1 MKKTLLRA
9 LTLMLALLCIVFTL
23 TACMNTPGT
32 TDSAV
37 SSQADVVSDSA
48 ADDAVTSQADAVSDA
63 VTVVIATEPPTVY
76 TAPYSE
82 LEITEGLI
90 SVLDYLKVN
99 SEGFDYTV
107 ERSEYG
113 AFITGAGTLLQD
125 TASGT
130 YISIYTSVAADA
142 DTSEFGASLDYE
154 GETLTTAAVG
164 ASGMTI
170 EPGCTIYIG
179 TVTY

>member
-23 TACMNTPGT
+23 TACM
-32 TDSAV
+32 SAPKPTGDAIA
-37 SSQADVVSDSA
+37 SQTDVVSDST
-48 ADDAVTSQADAVSDA
+48 ADVASDT

-90 SVLDYLKVN
+90 SVLDYLKAN